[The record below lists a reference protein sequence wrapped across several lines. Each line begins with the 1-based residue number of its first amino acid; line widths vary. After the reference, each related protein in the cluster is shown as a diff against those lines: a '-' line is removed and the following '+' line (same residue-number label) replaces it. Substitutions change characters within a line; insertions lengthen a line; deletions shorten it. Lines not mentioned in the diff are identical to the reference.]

1 MYFVAEL
8 TIGVTKHGIT
18 LILSILM
25 HVDGTDLESLHLVLS
40 NIFVLFLSWHNS
52 LCSGS
57 YL

>member
-1 MYFVAEL
+1 MAEF
-8 TIGVTKHGIT
+8 TIGMTKHGIT

-25 HVDGTDLESLHLVLS
+25 HVDGADLESLHLVLS